1 MLNNH
6 HNAPENSARNSPL
19 LLIRLLLFS
28 IVLMLGIVSIM
39 ASGGGGKDTY
49 PVGGIEVFISGQ
61 GKVTG
66 DGIDCPS
73 DCSENYDFELGDEV
87 DSIEKPMSANPYI
100 DYKLDE
106 DASSPSFA
114 GEGQVISVNSG
125 DAISLTVVFVELNN
139 DEGMPLSLSVSVGGQ
154 VVADPGQRICDAE
167 SAASSCEHRVAD
179 AIYNSVTGQ
188 IQKRRTI
195 NLQAIPYSG
204 YAFAGWQGD
213 CSGSEA
219 EQEHIL
225 GGPDDPMALSCS
237 ALFEA
242 VPVADYT
249 LSVPE
254 PAEGGSIASISGAIN
269 CPGTC
274 SASIPADTEVELFYT
289 LDGGFQFGG
298 WSGDTDNCSGNGS
311 SVTFTMTSDT
321 SCGGSFI
328 ADSQTQYTVSLT
340 APENGTVTSA
350 GNELNCGAACSHDF
364 PQSASPVTLTATP
377 DTGYKFS
384 SWGGDCASAST
395 NMAVLV
401 LDGNKSCTVSF
412 TVLDSDGDGVAENV
426 DNCPVVA
433 NADQLDSDG
442 DGAGDLC
449 ELTGTWDFRTEVTVA
464 TGGCSGEVGVSD
476 NYTIDIEQNGQNVTL
491 SGFLGVATNVLQGT
505 VEGTSLHYSGSY
517 PEDGGT
523 TTQER
528 TQLTIDWN
536 PPISMTGVEQWSW
549 TDGSSTCPSGN
560 ESAINAT
567 FRN

>member
-1 MLNNH
+1 MLGNN

-49 PVGGIEVFISGQ
+49 PAGGIEVFISGQ

-139 DEGMPLSLSVSVGGQ
+139 DEGMPLSLSVSVGGR

-328 ADSQTQYTVSLT
+328 ADSETQYTVSLT

-364 PQSASPVTLTATP
+364 PQSASPVTLTATA

-412 TVLDSDGDGVAENV
+412 TVLDSDGDGVAENL

-476 NYTIDIEQNGQNVTL
+476 NYTIDIDQNGQNVTL
-491 SGFLGVATNVLQGT
+491 SGFLGVATNVLQGSVDGST
-505 VEGTSLHYSGSY
+505 LLYSGSY

-528 TQLTIDWN
+528 TELTIDWN
-536 PPISMTGVEQWSW
+536 PPISMTGVEEWTW
-549 TDGSSTCPSGN
+549 TDGKSTCPSGN
-560 ESAINAT
+560 ESEINAT